1 MKDPYISYFTDLPK
15 EPIDFS
21 RQQERELDAQ
31 VGADDIKQ
39 VKRPRA
45 YDTVAMSLC
54 DYNDNP
60 EE

>member
-31 VGADDIKQ
+31 VGANEVD
-39 VKRPRA
+39 
-45 YDTVAMSLC
+45 

>member
-21 RQQERELDAQ
+21 RQQERELDVQ
-31 VGADDIKQ
+31 VGANDIKQ
-39 VKRPRA
+39 VKKV
-45 YDTVAMSLC
+45 D